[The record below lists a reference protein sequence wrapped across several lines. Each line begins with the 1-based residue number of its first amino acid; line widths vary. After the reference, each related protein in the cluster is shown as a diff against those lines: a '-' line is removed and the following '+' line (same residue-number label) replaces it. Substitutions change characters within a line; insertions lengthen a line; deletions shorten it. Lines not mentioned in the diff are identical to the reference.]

1 MHTVYLY
8 INMRQETWND
18 LVSGQ
23 IADESSAPSAEG
35 PQGLGDL
42 RWIVRFRTPTWPMPG
57 TKGFVGSKRK
67 ASPLKL
73 QFD

>member
-1 MHTVYLY
+1 MH
-8 INMRQETWND
+8 QAKWND
-18 LVSGQ
+18 LISGQ
-23 IADESSAPSAEG
+23 TVDESSAPSAEG

-42 RWIVRFRTPTWPMPG
+42 RWILHFRTTTWPVPG
-57 TKGFVGSKRK
+57 TKGFMGSKRK